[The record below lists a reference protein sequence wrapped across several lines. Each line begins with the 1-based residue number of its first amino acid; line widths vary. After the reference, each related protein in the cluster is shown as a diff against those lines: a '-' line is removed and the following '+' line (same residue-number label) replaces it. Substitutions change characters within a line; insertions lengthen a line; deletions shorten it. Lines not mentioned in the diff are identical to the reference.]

1 MKKRTLWKK
10 SSAFILALSL
20 ISGLSPAITGFS
32 TKAAESDTDISED
45 ITNDEDTEDVYEGED
60 IDENTEEE
68 PSPEEQAAL
77 HEAILNY
84 TKNSFFILAK
94 KDYFSKNGTPPT
106 DCTFVLNEETKEAAL
121 TLLDENGNTLD
132 VYSFN
137 TQTGVGTNQKGEAF
151 DLSSYVIPAE
161 EYFVPFD
168 YLSDIARLYFM
179 DKDERNISGAFTRS
193 DNEKDAFIIT
203 LSGDED
209 VTLAEYT
216 VDIRTGIGTDEKGN
230 AVDLSVYKDYK
241 PIAEDDYFIAVNIID
256 DAALGY
262 YAEKTG
268 TPCNGTYN
276 YFDNGIFTAQIGI
289 CDDEFN
295 IIETYIIDL
304 RTGIGKD
311 SSGNPVDLAEYAKTH
326 EVIDKDSIPQIDD
339 SEFFAPIT
347 EIYDMAVNDY
357 KRKTGIET
365 QCSGYGYDEE
375 NSKLDLFLTDE
386 NYEEV
391 VTYTIDPRT
400 GKGKTSSEVAVDLP
414 QTGINSLRNL
424 LTIIGS
430 FMMIVLGAVT
440 VKLSS
445 NRRYCKSN

>member
-1 MKKRTLWKK
+1 MKKQNLWKK
-10 SSAFILALSL
+10 TSAFILALSL
-20 ISGLSPAITGFS
+20 ISSLSPAIAGIGAN
-32 TKAAESDTDISED
+32 AAESDSTVSED
-45 ITNDEDTEDVYEGED
+45 ITVTEDTDDSDDIEDTDDTSESED
-60 IDENTEEE
+60 TAENTTEELT
-68 PSPEEQAAL
+68 PEEQTAL
-77 HEAILNY
+77 HEAMLNY
-84 TKNSFFILAK
+84 AKNSFFVLAK
-94 KDYFSKNGTPPT
+94 KDYFSKTGTKPT
-106 DCTFVLNEETKEAAL
+106 DCTFVLNEKTNEATL
-121 TLLDENGNTLD
+121 TLLDENGKALD

-151 DLSSYVIPAE
+151 DLSSYIIPAE

-230 AVDLSVYKDYK
+230 DVDLSVYKDYK
-241 PIAEDDYFIAVNIID
+241 PISGDDYFIAENIID
-256 DAALGY
+256 DVALGY

-268 TPCNGTYN
+268 TTCNGTYN
-276 YFDNGIFTAQIGI
+276 YFDNGIFTAKIGI

-326 EVIDKDSIPQIDD
+326 EVKHSSD
-339 SEFFAPIT
+339 
-347 EIYDMAVNDY
+347 
-357 KRKTGIET
+357 IEVFSPLI
-365 QCSGYGYDEE
+365 Q
-375 NSKLDLFLTDE
+375 
-386 NYEEV
+386 
-391 VTYTIDPRT
+391 
-400 GKGKTSSEVAVDLP
+400 VA
-414 QTGINSLRNL
+414 
-424 LTIIGS
+424 
-430 FMMIVLGAVT
+430 
-440 VKLSS
+440 
-445 NRRYCKSN
+445 